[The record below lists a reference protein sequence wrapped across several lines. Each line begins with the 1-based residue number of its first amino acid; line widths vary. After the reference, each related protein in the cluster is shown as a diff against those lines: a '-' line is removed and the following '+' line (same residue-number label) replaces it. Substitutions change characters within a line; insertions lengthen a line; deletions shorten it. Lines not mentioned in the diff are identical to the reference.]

1 MVPNWDLNYS
11 PDSHKGTPDSA
22 NELASEGDSG
32 SEHVALPPSNLG
44 LSSSPIDV
52 ESIEEEVEV
61 LSHSRGV
68 PQTRSRTGRSQPT
81 TVILDDDLETNPRQP
96 GVSTEEPVTTLS
108 LGAYGQHETVPSN
121 KILIDC
127 DEDDSSKGKSVMET
141 DTGPIR
147 LVLEEPSF
155 TCPVCKNKLV
165 AASSTICGHIFCESC
180 ITASIKTQKKC
191 PTCRRKLRKNS
202 VHRVYLPLTN

>member
-61 LSHSRGV
+61 LSPSRGV

-81 TVILDDDLETNPRQP
+81 TVILDDDLETNLRQP
-96 GVSTEEPVTTLS
+96 DVSTEEPVTTLS

-202 VHRVYLPLTN
+202 VHRVYLPLTD

>member
-61 LSHSRGV
+61 LSPSRGV

-81 TVILDDDLETNPRQP
+81 TVILDDDLETNLRQP
-96 GVSTEEPVTTLS
+96 AFADSVATDHLYCITSSLVVDVSTEEPVTTLS

-127 DEDDSSKGKSVMET
+127 DEDDSSKLDQDGT
-141 DTGPIR
+141 FDT
-147 LVLEEPSF
+147 V
-155 TCPVCKNKLV
+155 
-165 AASSTICGHIFCESC
+165 
-180 ITASIKTQKKC
+180 KT
-191 PTCRRKLRKNS
+191 RM
-202 VHRVYLPLTN
+202 LT